1 MMIIG
6 VKEMGIR
13 LVKDADNGEI
23 YILPDEKKSMKNVP
37 QFMQEDAFPEIKI
50 TTENYEA
57 NNIIADL
64 NKQLD
69 KKDKQLKKASKSVIT
84 VDKSVVIT
92 CGAVLAIIIVLG
104 LILGFAAINN
114 NNISANSPE
123 QIIVEEIVDTPVAE
137 ADEPEHHKE
146 ENADKDTVAE
156 SADKNKS
163 VANDLEFLK
172 ESCLTILT
180 LIIPIFGIIFGIKFI
195 IKFARGW

>member
-1 MMIIG
+1 
-6 VKEMGIR
+6 MGIR

-23 YILPDEKKSMKNVP
+23 YILPDEKKSMKNAP

-114 NNISANSPE
+114 NNISVNSPE

-137 ADEPEHHKE
+137 ADEPEQTKVDNTNKYNSE
-146 ENADKDTVAE
+146 IENE
-156 SADKNKS
+156 NKS
-163 VANDLEFLK
+163 VANDFEFLK
-172 ESCLTILT
+172 DTFGSMLVV
-180 LIIPIFGIIFGIKFI
+180 IIAIFVITFAIKVVFLGM
-195 IKFARGW
+195 RG

>member
-1 MMIIG
+1 
-6 VKEMGIR
+6 MGIR

-23 YILPDEKKSMKNVP
+23 YILPDEKKSMKNAP

-69 KKDKQLKKASKSVIT
+69 KKDKQLRKASKSVIT
-84 VDKSVVIT
+84 IDKSVVIT

-146 ENADKDTVAE
+146 ENADKDTVSENATEDE
-156 SADKNKS
+156 SAD
-163 VANDLEFLK
+163 NDFLV
-172 ESCLTILT
+172 ELLDT
-180 LIIPIFGIIFGIKFI
+180 LLLVVTTLLCIAVGLAFLMKLL
-195 IKFARGW
+195 RGY